1 VKYSSNYLSNI
12 KTMDKIR
19 IDFFDILG
27 YIIPG
32 SALLMI
38 GWIAVDSHVQSIW
51 HIYQSIHGVDKKA
64 IFTGLFLSYIL
75 GFTLHIGGSFLY
87 DTYRNGLFPKKM
99 IRNTEG
105 VTTPEKWTLIREYG
119 EKHIPILERWYALRA
134 FSQNL
139 TAISL
144 ICVFI
149 CLYKWWAF
157 GYLEWAVLSLVFI
170 ASFIVFMHR
179 STVFHKVLDDDI
191 DSVIKKLKLNE
202 K

>member
-1 VKYSSNYLSNI
+1 
-12 KTMDKIR
+12 MEKIR
-19 IDFFDILG
+19 IDFFDIFG

-32 SALLMI
+32 SALLMV
-38 GWIAVDSHVQSIW
+38 GWIGADSHVQSIW
-51 HIYQSIHGVDKKA
+51 QIYQSIQVVDKTG

-87 DTYRNGLFPKKM
+87 DKYRNGLFSSKWVINSAEM
-99 IRNTEG
+99 
-105 VTTPEKWTLIREYG
+105 TTSEKWTVIREYG
-119 EKHIPILERWYALRA
+119 EKHISILERWYALRA

-144 ICVFI
+144 ISVVI

-157 GYLEWAVLSLVFI
+157 GYAEWAVLSLVFI
-170 ASFIVFMHR
+170 TSFMVFMKR
-179 STVFHKVLDDDI
+179 SEIFHKVMDDDI
-191 DSVIKKLKLNE
+191 HSVIKKLKLNE